1 MLRRKFISVNAYI
14 KKVERS
20 PVNNLTVQFMTV
32 EREEQIKRKQAE
44 EGNNKD
50 CRKLMK

>member
-32 EREEQIKRKQAE
+32 EREEQIKPKASRRE
-44 EGNNKD
+44 EVIKIRG
-50 CRKLMK
+50 